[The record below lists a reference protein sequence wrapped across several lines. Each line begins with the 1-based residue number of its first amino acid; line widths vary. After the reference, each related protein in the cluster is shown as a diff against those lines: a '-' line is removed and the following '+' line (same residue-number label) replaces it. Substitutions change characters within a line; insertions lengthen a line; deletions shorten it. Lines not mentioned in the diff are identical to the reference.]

1 MERPARH
8 GGVPAKFG
16 QRGGLAGEEDGAVVP
31 GEEATTTA
39 DALARWHRR
48 LGRYSAG
55 NATKRRR
62 GHRSGEFPARI
73 RGGRGGGWRRSA
85 GEGDGD
91 IRRRTGEA
99 AQAAGGW
106 LAPRKEKEEAG
117 RGGVA
122 TGELGKGLKR

>member
-16 QRGGLAGEEDGAVVP
+16 RRSGLAREEDGVVVP

-39 DALARWHRR
+39 DAPARRHRR
-48 LGRYSAG
+48 LGRYSGG
-55 NATKRRR
+55 NTTGRRR

-73 RGGRGGGWRRSA
+73 RGGRGGGWHRSA
-85 GEGDGD
+85 REGDGD
-91 IRRRTGEA
+91 VSRRTGEA
-99 AQAAGGW
+99 AQAARGW
-106 LAPRKEKEEAG
+106 PAPRKEKEEAG
-117 RGGVA
+117 RGGAA